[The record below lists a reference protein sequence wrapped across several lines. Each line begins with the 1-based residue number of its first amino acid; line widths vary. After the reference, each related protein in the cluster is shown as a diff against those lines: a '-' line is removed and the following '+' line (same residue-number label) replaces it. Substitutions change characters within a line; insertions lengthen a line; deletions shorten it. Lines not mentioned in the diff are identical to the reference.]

1 MNRTLVLLVAAVVVL
16 VVATPALTRL
26 LEAATPLA
34 IVVLMAILAWKL
46 VQHYTR
52 P

>member
-1 MNRTLVLLVAAVVVL
+1 MFLVAVVVVL
-16 VVATPALTRL
+16 ALATPALIRL
-26 LEAATPLA
+26 LNAATPLA
-34 IVVLMAILAWKL
+34 IVVLVGILAWKL

>member
-1 MNRTLVLLVAAVVVL
+1 MNRTLLLVVAVIVVVA
-16 VVATPALTRL
+16 VATPALTRL
-26 LEAATPLA
+26 LDAATPLA
-34 IVVLMAILAWKL
+34 IVVLLAILAWKL